1 MPACDDDT
9 GYARQAGHSVAPG
22 SQGVYEINPLV
33 EFTDSVQ
40 CGTQALHDHLGLE
53 HHIGYFQRIR
63 RHTKARIY
71 AMIRLLQ
78 GKGDGEMRKILTGL
92 CMILVLSVATSVHSK
107 LVEPKQFGRCAVGT
121 EVDEV
126 TQGKSPR
133 LICLGKGDNSGDSAV
148 VLSCRQQ
155 GFATL
160 LQAGTQSH
168 TAETIDVAYRF
179 DKEKLSTES
188 WRYTANIAVNLVEGV
203 HHRFVESIAK
213 ANKLE
218 FEVGKGSRVC
228 GLNGKC
234 RWGDRV

>member
-1 MPACDDDT
+1 M
-9 GYARQAGHSVAPG
+9 
-22 SQGVYEINPLV
+22 
-33 EFTDSVQ
+33 
-40 CGTQALHDHLGLE
+40 
-53 HHIGYFQRIR
+53 
-63 RHTKARIY
+63 
-71 AMIRLLQ
+71 Q

-92 CMILVLSVATSVHSK
+92 CMILVLSAATIVHSK
-107 LVEPKQFGRCAVGT
+107 LVDPKQFGRCAVGT

-126 TQGKSPR
+126 TQVKSPR
-133 LICLGKGDNSGDSAV
+133 LICLGKDDNSGNSAV

-179 DKEKLSTES
+179 DKENPSTES
-188 WRYTANIAVNLVEGV
+188 WHYTENIAVNLVEGV

-218 FEVGKGSRVC
+218 FEVGDEAGAVDLIGSADGVTEYKKRC
-228 GLNGKC
+228 SSL
-234 RWGDRV
+234 DRPIK